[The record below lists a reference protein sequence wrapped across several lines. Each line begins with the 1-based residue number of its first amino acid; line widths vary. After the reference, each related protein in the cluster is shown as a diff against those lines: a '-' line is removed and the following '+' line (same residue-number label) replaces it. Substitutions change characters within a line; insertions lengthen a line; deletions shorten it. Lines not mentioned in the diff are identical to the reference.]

1 MKIEEL
7 LARQGVRVPYRTLHR
22 FAVERCGFR
31 AKNTTVRV
39 VDGEPGVEC
48 QVDFAH
54 MGYLLD
60 PESGRRRKVHA
71 LIFTAVV
78 SRHMFVWLTYS
89 QTLSA
94 VVAGCE
100 AAWGFFGGAFKVLIP
115 DNLKPVVTDADAV
128 NPTLSTGWLD
138 YAQHVGFGTD
148 PARVRSPQDKPRVER
163 VVQYVRGNFWAGETF
178 VDLADAQARAEAWC
192 AQRAGM
198 RIHGTTQA
206 RPAEAFAELE
216 AACLLP
222 VPAPYDVPV
231 FTRVKVHRDYHV
243 EVAKALYSVPEPFLG
258 RHLDA
263 RADSELVKL
272 YSRGRLVK
280 THPRQPPGGR
290 STDRD
295 DLPAEKAGYALRDLT
310 TLIAVCAGH
319 GENVGIYAERLLD
332 DPLPWTRMRSV
343 YRLLGLVRRYGPD
356 PVDAACARSLDL
368 DVVSVSKIAAMLAKA
383 TERTQPVLP
392 ATAGTGHN
400 ATGRPVRPRPRR
412 VRPTGEQG
420 RERPAHPHPRRRRR
434 HHRPRRRPPMTTTTG
449 PIDPVGADLTRTLK
463 ALKLGQMTQTLPER
477 LALARQRKM
486 SHAAFLELV
495 LADEI
500 TRRESRSAMLR
511 ARSAGLDPAMRL
523 DAWDELDDL
532 TYDREL
538 LADLATLRFT
548 EAGNGV
554 LLLGPVGVGKT
565 HLATALGHIAIR
577 RRLSVHA
584 ARADKL
590 FTRLRAARLDNTLDA
605 EIRRLARVDLLI
617 LDDFALRPLDATETN
632 DFYELVV
639 ERHRRASTIVTSN
652 REPSEWLTMMSDAL
666 LAQSAV
672 DRLTSGAHTLIIE
685 GPSYRQRGTHRRAAI
700 DSHSE
705 VR

>member
-1 MKIEEL
+1 MGFREVSVVEVREVLRAWLEGHGLRKVAERAGVDRKTARRYVAAAEAAGLSRKAGVEAVTDELVGAVVEAVRPARPNGHGASWELLLGYEQQIAAWVKGDKDAGQDPLSIVKIEEL

-22 FAVERCGFR
+22 FAVERCEFR
-31 AKNTTVRV
+31 AMNTTVRV

-128 NPTLSTGWLD
+128 NPTLSQGWLD

-178 VDLADAQARAEAWC
+178 VDLAAAQARAEAWC

-198 RIHGTTQA
+198 RIHGTTQR

-222 VPAPYDVPV
+222 VPEPYDVPV

-243 EVAKALYSVPEPFLG
+243 EVAKALYSVPEPYLG

-295 DLPAEKAGYALRDLT
+295 DLPEHRAGYALRDLT
-310 TLIAVCAGH
+310 KLIAVCAGH
-319 GENVGIYAERLLD
+319 GANVGIYAERLLD

-356 PVDAACARSLDL
+356 PVNTACGRSLDL
-368 DVVSVSKIAAMLAKA
+368 EVVSVSKIAAMLAKA
-383 TERTQPVLP
+383 TEHTVPVLP
-392 ATAGTGHN
+392 AAAGSPGGRFARDPGEYTVGH
-400 ATGRPVRPRPRR
+400 GSV
-412 VRPTGEQG
+412 Q
-420 RERPAHPHPRRRRR
+420 
-434 HHRPRRRPPMTTTTG
+434 
-449 PIDPVGADLTRTLK
+449 LTLIP
-463 ALKLGQMTQTLPER
+463 G
-477 LALARQRKM
+477 
-486 SHAAFLELV
+486 
-495 LADEI
+495 
-500 TRRESRSAMLR
+500 
-511 ARSAGLDPAMRL
+511 G
-523 DAWDELDDL
+523 
-532 TYDREL
+532 
-538 LADLATLRFT
+538 
-548 EAGNGV
+548 
-554 LLLGPVGVGKT
+554 
-565 HLATALGHIAIR
+565 ATAT
-577 RRLSVHA
+577 VHEG
-584 ARADKL
+584 D
-590 FTRLRAARLDNTLDA
+590 
-605 EIRRLARVDLLI
+605 
-617 LDDFALRPLDATETN
+617 
-632 DFYELVV
+632 
-639 ERHRRASTIVTSN
+639 HR
-652 REPSEWLTMMSDAL
+652 
-666 LAQSAV
+666 
-672 DRLTSGAHTLIIE
+672 
-685 GPSYRQRGTHRRAAI
+685 
-700 DSHSE
+700 
-705 VR
+705 